1 MTTDLAEYRQADL
14 DPYNEC
20 RMMDAERRKNEKAN
34 EKDYSTFDG
43 SGTGGSGTE
52 SGGQLSFR
60 VNISIW
66 QAVMR
71 RLCTAKQIMAFIW

>member
-43 SGTGGSGTE
+43 SGMPVHSRKKSSTE
-52 SGGQLSFR
+52 HSRSQ
-60 VNISIW
+60 
-66 QAVMR
+66 
-71 RLCTAKQIMAFIW
+71 

>member
-52 SGGQLSFR
+52 SGGCSKDGCR
-60 VNISIW
+60 K
-66 QAVMR
+66 
-71 RLCTAKQIMAFIW
+71 CTVAGDESS